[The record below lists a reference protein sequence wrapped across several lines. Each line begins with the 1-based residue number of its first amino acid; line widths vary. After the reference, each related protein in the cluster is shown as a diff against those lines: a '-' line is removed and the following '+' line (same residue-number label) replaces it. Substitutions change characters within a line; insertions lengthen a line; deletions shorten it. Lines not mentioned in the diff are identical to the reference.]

1 MSLSTSRI
9 SKRSHQACENCRR
22 KKTRC
27 PGERPA
33 CSTCTRLSQSCQYS
47 RNYDLWEG
55 IAGGESAWIDRLQQL
70 EEKMNLVLERS
81 TSNCSPDTREL
92 SATGDHHVMSTASNF
107 DERIKSASTMIE
119 LPAQDQIK
127 NHVALYFQYCHQQP
141 LWLFEPDD
149 FVTTTNL
156 PDEVV
161 HGISCLALRH
171 SRRQGSDTETDQ
183 LCRQYTELAHGLIN
197 LRITRGTVNMSTMQA
212 LCCIALAEYVAND
225 THLAWVHIGLV
236 TNLIKCGNI
245 DIEQHGGK
253 STPNLE
259 ARRKL
264 FWSVSFLNQQFGPRC
279 LSLDILQDVQRPR
292 YMTLNNDNS
301 SEMGVAPPQIPLES
315 GSLSPRGSIWI
326 YMVQLGS
333 LWREVQH
340 YISHCASG
348 HFTPPWSVR
357 SGYTMIGA
365 HLMDLETNFPTTH
378 RWDSVKFYERSANEL
393 QRDRGYWS
401 PWLYLQFTYHAVHSV
416 INHPFLYSWRPQQSA
431 QLSVPNTFWKTSS
444 ELALIHTT
452 WTVRLIDLLVEKDYQ
467 LSDPSIGHLVAI
479 ALTIQL
485 YYCRAADPT
494 VSASAQQKVEKCVD
508 FLGHL
513 AEKWPMSRAIHKKVR
528 MLVQSAFA
536 VSPGSTNTRMPRRTI
551 SIDTALMWDILLQ
564 TSSQQHSNTAG
575 KRLFEPSFFEPP
587 NDRSLQADNVTVETE
602 MFHHPLRPVDTLDGG
617 QALPPYSST
626 VPNRLSSESQESENW
641 RNDALSSI
649 NASVDDALVQGSLS
663 GTVCGWSPQGLQNDV
678 SYMNVTRD
686 PFFQFQD
693 QDRPYLG
700 TWEIGNL

>member
-1 MSLSTSRI
+1 M
-9 SKRSHQACENCRR
+9 
-22 KKTRC
+22 
-27 PGERPA
+27 
-33 CSTCTRLSQSCQYS
+33 
-47 RNYDLWEG
+47 
-55 IAGGESAWIDRLQQL
+55 
-70 EEKMNLVLERS
+70 V
-81 TSNCSPDTREL
+81 
-92 SATGDHHVMSTASNF
+92 
-107 DERIKSASTMIE
+107 E

-127 NHVALYFQYCHQQP
+127 NYVALYLQYCHQQP
-141 LWLFEPDD
+141 LWLFDPID

-161 HGISCLALRH
+161 YGISCLALRH
-171 SRRQGSDTETDQ
+171 SPRQGSDTETDQ
-183 LCRQYTELAHGLIN
+183 LCRQYTVLAHGIIN
-197 LRITRGTVNMSTMQA
+197 LRIARGTVNMSTMQA

-253 STPNLE
+253 STPNLD
-259 ARRKL
+259 ARRRL

-292 YMTLNNDNS
+292 YMTPNNDNS

-348 HFTPPWSVR
+348 HFTPPWSSR
-357 SGYTMIGA
+357 SGYTIIGA

-378 RWDSVKFYERSANEL
+378 RWDSVKIYERSANEL

-431 QLSVPNTFWKTSS
+431 QLSVPNTFWRTSS

-452 WTVRLIDLLVEKDYQ
+452 WTVRLIDLLVEKNYQ

-485 YYCRAADPT
+485 YYCRAADP
-494 VSASAQQKVEKCVD
+494 AQQS
-508 FLGHL
+508 H
-513 AEKWPMSRAIHKKVR
+513 
-528 MLVQSAFA
+528 
-536 VSPGSTNTRMPRRTI
+536 
-551 SIDTALMWDILLQ
+551 
-564 TSSQQHSNTAG
+564 TSG
-575 KRLFEPSFFEPP
+575 KRLFEPSFFELL

-626 VPNRLSSESQESENW
+626 VPNRLSSESQESEKW

-663 GTVCGWSPQGLQNDV
+663 ETVFGWSPQGLQNDA
-678 SYMNVTRD
+678 SYMEVTRD